1 MTSIALVE
9 TIFLF
14 VSVNSVSLS
23 SDFEATTAALPM
35 PLRRSDILEV
45 LWPRHRSW
53 MRAHVVTERLKLLCR
68 RQILIVKCSPSL
80 QQLRTIM
87 AGLSRCHRVW
97 ATYWRWFG
105 SLADLGSLPCMSP
118 GHHGGQFYPGSWHD
132 LKLNQR
138 QQLSSRSGQNPDIS
152 APSMFV
158 FVLHVDSF
166 LSSIQI
172 SLLFRPKM
180 DLTLKKEQENY
191 NTKCSVL

>member
-14 VSVNSVSLS
+14 VSVNSVSSS

-152 APSMFV
+152 APNMFV

-180 DLTLKKEQENY
+180 DLTWPWKK
-191 NTKCSVL
+191 TKKT